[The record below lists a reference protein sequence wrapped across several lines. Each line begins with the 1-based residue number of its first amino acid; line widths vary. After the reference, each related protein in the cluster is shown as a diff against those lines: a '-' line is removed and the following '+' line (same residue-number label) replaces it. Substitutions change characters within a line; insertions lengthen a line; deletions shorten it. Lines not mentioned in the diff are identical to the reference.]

1 MTQEKDKWIEWIET
15 REWNNKENTNI
26 DNTIEQKKLLRDL
39 NEIFFQDDCIEDCPE
54 NPKTILTSTRWNN
67 EKRDYKYALTHA
79 QPEDRWLW
87 YREVFTKKLMSEE
100 QQSKFVWI
108 LKEAIKTKDPNFIRE
123 VVKTGFRYL
132 WTKMWTWFTHDE
144 IEEIVNSLDSFKNPL
159 IVPVEK
165 LWDEWIYLINE
176 STWPTDAFKDLALQQ
191 VTTML
196 AIITRKKNIKAVKQ
210 AIQEKEEW
218 FSYKFVKNIEGWKK
232 ELVKYNKNWEK
243 AQEQWNRPK
252 ISIVITQTSTSW
264 DTWPAWWKW
273 IELKKFVANIIFFP
287 WLEATQWQIW
297 QMLRLKWNVIS
308 KAINK
313 AFSEIQEKMKNCNTP
328 EFKKEL
334 QKRIESKFTKLR
346 NEYGFDIDV
355 SSWSF
360 NSVNIWRIDWQS
372 IYHSLALMI
381 AKAQN
386 PEINWDVNEAIPS
399 WNFWHTTWVLQAKDM
414 MWWIDKTI
422 VSVNEN
428 DAIYKLIKT
437 WRYQMA
443 LDEISS
449 PSISM
454 IIRYWSNVERNLR
467 KITTPERC
475 SELMRTFE
483 FDWKIIEIWMKYFYN
498 KNDDG
503 KYEEKEIIDLEW
515 FEKEIK
521 LIERKENKKFEWL
534 YDFFMYNYYTP
545 LNNEKDDIWKKDKF
559 KELAENSWI
568 QLTQEEHQK
577 LKDLWL
583 EAYRVVSALELE
595 TIRKV
600 WLKHDRLICPH
611 TANAYYAAEQYK
623 KENPNDTKPILVSET
638 ASPWKFLTSLAVAL
652 TYEEKEIMAYEYEK
666 LRKTENTK
674 EWKDELMEMIIQA
687 FKYNSKEFNEEMIPE
702 DLREIY
708 EKWIEDFEMHN
719 PGDIN
724 KLTLDW
730 VDNIWWMF
738 VDQVKELIEEE
749 EERVL

>member
-15 REWNNKENTNI
+15 REWNIEWNTEWNTDINNQIDKE
-26 DNTIEQKKLLRDL
+26 KLK
-39 NEIFFQDDCIEDCPE
+39 NELKLIFTEDCPE
-54 NPKTILTSTRWNN
+54 NPETILTSTRWKN
-67 EKRDYKYALTHA
+67 EEKDYKYALTHA

-210 AIQEKEEW
+210 AIKE
-218 FSYKFVKNIEGWKK
+218 KK
-232 ELVKYNKNWEK
+232 EWISYEFKHNWGWDEKLVKYEK
-243 AQEQWNRPK
+243 GWKEAENQWDRPK

-264 DTWPAWWKW
+264 DTWPAWWSW
-273 IELKKFVANIIFFP
+273 IEWKRFVANIIFFP

-328 EFKKEL
+328 EFKKQLHKIVED
-334 QKRIESKFTKLR
+334 KFRDLR
-346 NEYGFDIDV
+346 EEYGFDIDV

-414 MWWIDKTI
+414 MWWIDNII
-422 VSVNEN
+422 VSTNEN

-437 WRYQMA
+437 WKYQMA
-443 LDEISS
+443 LEEISS

-475 SELMRTFE
+475 DELMKKFE
-483 FDWKIIEIWMKYFYN
+483 FDWKIFEI
-498 KNDDG
+498 
-503 KYEEKEIIDLEW
+503 
-515 FEKEIK
+515 FEKYIYEDNSDKIQSEIE

-534 YDFFMYNYYTP
+534 YNYFMTNYNKLY
-545 LNNEKDDIWKKDKF
+545 NEKVNHNRKKQYNIF
-559 KELAENSWI
+559 KNNSWI
-568 QLTQEEHQK
+568 QLNKNEHQK

-652 TYEEKEIMAYEYEK
+652 TYEDKDLMAQEYER
-666 LRKTENTK
+666 LRETENTK
-674 EWKDELMEMIIQA
+674 EWKDELMKMIIQA
-687 FKYNSKEFNEEMIPE
+687 FKDNSKEFNEEMIPE

-708 EKWIEDFEMHN
+708 EKWIADFEMYY
-719 PGDIN
+719 PEDIN
-724 KLTLDW
+724 QLTLDW
-730 VDNIWWMF
+730 VDKIWEIF
-738 VDQVKELIEEE
+738 VEDIEDFIEKEW
-749 EERVL
+749 VL